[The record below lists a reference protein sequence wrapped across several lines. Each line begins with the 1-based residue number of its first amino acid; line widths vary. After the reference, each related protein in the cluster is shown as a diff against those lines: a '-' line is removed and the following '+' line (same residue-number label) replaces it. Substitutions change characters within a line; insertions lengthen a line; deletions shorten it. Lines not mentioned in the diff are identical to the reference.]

1 MRLVAAACLFGGA
14 TIASATDAIVIEVGA
29 IRSGGIVVRDVAVR
43 LDLVSDTKLQA
54 EVRAARATLPDP
66 IGTLT
71 NVRLTC
77 AGPVIAEPRFGCTR
91 GTFAARGGPTGAIS
105 GNLHGEFRTDT
116 GAAEGHLQGLR
127 IAGAKLD
134 VRAASDRAGWRV
146 NGQAHG
152 ATLAQLRSFAKPWYE
167 VPADLTIDGRL
178 DLDFAAAGTGSRLRD
193 GSLLAKLASLNFT
206 NEAGTAVA
214 ENVSAELRA
223 ELKHGVASDAVTA
236 TLTSAAGQ
244 ALAGPILLDL
254 GANPLAIDVVG
265 TLQDRVIAVSRLSV
279 TQRKLLSALGTGS
292 IDLRGATPLVAAQLA
307 LESLEFPAAYTSYL
321 QIALASTDFG
331 NLDISGK
338 VNGRIEVANNLPSRL
353 QLELVDVDLADRKG
367 KIRMSDV
374 EGTLHWV
381 PDGQADVPTS
391 VIRWSAGG
399 AYGLSGGA
407 AELSLRARANNVE
420 LTKPA
425 RVPVFDGA
433 IAIDQLELKNVGTDA
448 LEILFEAQLDP
459 ISMPLLCKA
468 FGWPEFAGVISGR
481 IPNLT
486 YRDKLLK
493 VGGDVEARVF
503 GGRIVGSNLRLQ
515 DPFGSWPRMFADVR
529 ARNLDLAQVTNTFA
543 IGSITGKLE
552 ADVLGLELFAWSPV
566 AFNARLETPRG
577 DRSPKRISAKAVG
590 NLSNI
595 GGGGGSVMQA
605 LQSGLLKFFDDYSYD
620 RLGLTCQ
627 LRDNVCV
634 MSGVEPAG
642 VGYYI
647 VKGSGV
653 PRIDIIG
660 NSGRVDWRQ
669 LVTQVSTA
677 INTRS
682 EDVEVK

>member
-1 MRLVAAACLFGGA
+1 MRVVAVTWWLGA
-14 TIASATDAIVIEVGA
+14 TTVATATDAIVIEVGA
-29 IRSGGIVVRDVAVR
+29 VRSGDIVVRDVTVR
-43 LDLVSDTKLQA
+43 LDLVSESHLHADVRAERTVLPAPIGSLTKLH
-54 EVRAARATLPDP
+54 
-66 IGTLT
+66 I
-71 NVRLTC
+71 TC
-77 AGPVIAEPRFGCTR
+77 AQPVIAEPRFGCNK
-91 GTFAARGGPTGAIS
+91 GALSARGGPTGAIS
-105 GNLHGEFRTDT
+105 GSFAGEFRTDS
-116 GAAEGHLQGLR
+116 GAIEGRVQGLR
-127 IAGAKLD
+127 IADATIDVQGANSRD
-134 VRAASDRAGWRV
+134 GWRV
-146 NGQAHG
+146 AGKARG
-152 ATLAQLRSFAKPWYE
+152 ATLAQLRTFAKPWFE
-167 VPADLTIDGRL
+167 APADFTIDGQL
-178 DLDFAAAGTGSRLRD
+178 ELDFDAAGSGAKLRS
-193 GSLLAKLASLNFT
+193 GSLLAKLASLNFS
-206 NEAGTAVA
+206 NDAGTTVA
-214 ENVSAELRA
+214 ENVGAELRA
-223 ELKHGVASDAVTA
+223 ELKHGATRDSVTA
-236 TLTSAAGQ
+236 TLTSATGQ

-254 GANPLAIDVVG
+254 GANPLNVDVSG
-265 TLQDRVIAVSRLSV
+265 TLQDRVIAVSRLSG
-279 TQRKLLSALGTGS
+279 TQKKLLSALGTGS
-292 IDLRGATPLVAAQLA
+292 IDLRSSTPLVSAQLA
-307 LESLEFPAAYTSYL
+307 LQSLEFPAAYTSFL

-338 VNGRIEVANNLPSRL
+338 LTGDVELTNNSASRL
-353 QLELVDVDLADRKG
+353 RLELVDIDLADRKG
-367 KIRMSDV
+367 KVRMSDV
-374 EGTLHWV
+374 TGTLHWAPDAAANV
-381 PDGQADVPTS
+381 PVS

-407 AELSLRARANNVE
+407 AELSIRARANNLE
-420 LTKPA
+420 LTQPA
-425 RVPVFDGA
+425 RVPIFDGA
-433 IAIDQLELKNVGTDA
+433 MAIDQLVLKNVGTDA
-448 LEILFEAQLDP
+448 LEILFEAQLEP
-459 ISMPLLCKA
+459 ISMPLMCKA
-468 FGWPEFAGVISGR
+468 FGWPEFAGTISGR

-503 GGRIVGSNLRLQ
+503 GGRVVGSNLRLQ

-529 ARNLDLAQVTNTFA
+529 ARDLDLAQVTNTFA

-577 DRSPKRISAKAVG
+577 DRSSKRISAKAVG

-620 RLGLTCQ
+620 RLGLTCK